1 MVGIARDLIRNIGN
15 NWREIGRSEKKR
27 EKKD

>member
-1 MVGIARDLIRNIGN
+1 MVGIARDLIRNIRN
-15 NWREIGRSEKKR
+15 NWREIGRSEKKK